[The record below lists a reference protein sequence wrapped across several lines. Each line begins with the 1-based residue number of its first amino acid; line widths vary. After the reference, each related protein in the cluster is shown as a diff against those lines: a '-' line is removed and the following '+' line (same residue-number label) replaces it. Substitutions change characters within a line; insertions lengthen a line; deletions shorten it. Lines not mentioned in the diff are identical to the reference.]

1 MIEKIKIYIKESI
14 NELKKVKWLTWRET
28 YELTF
33 NIFIF
38 TLIFLVLYGIID
50 FILVRFIL
58 LF

>member
-14 NELKKVKWLTWRET
+14 NELKKVKWLTLRET